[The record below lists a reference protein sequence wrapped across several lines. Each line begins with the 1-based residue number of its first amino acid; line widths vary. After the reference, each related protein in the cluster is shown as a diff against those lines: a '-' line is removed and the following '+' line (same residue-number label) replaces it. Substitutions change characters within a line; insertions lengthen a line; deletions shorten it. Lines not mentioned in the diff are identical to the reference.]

1 MAFEIL
7 QCQQFEIV
15 HFSKYYILSLDYE
28 SFCLL
33 EVIVQCAHIY
43 VVVIQI
49 LR

>member
-15 HFSKYYILSLDYE
+15 HFSKYYILSLNYE
-28 SFCLL
+28 TFCLL
-33 EVIVQCAHIY
+33 EVIVHACIY
-43 VVVIQI
+43 VVVIKI